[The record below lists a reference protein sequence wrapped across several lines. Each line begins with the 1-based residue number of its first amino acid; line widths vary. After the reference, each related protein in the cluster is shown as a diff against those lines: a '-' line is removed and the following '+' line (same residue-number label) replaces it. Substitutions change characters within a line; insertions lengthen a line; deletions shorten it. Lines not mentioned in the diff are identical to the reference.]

1 MMNGISRQKGETMD
15 NREQQNDKRLK
26 WTIGIRVLVIVLFA
40 ACWPLYKGISYWEA
54 IYAGIL
60 CLQAAGLC
68 SNLAG
73 LLVKDKTQ
81 IQWVRNLKRGIVFF
95 VLPLAGLVILY
106 FHYPVMQNIDSADAA
121 GKTEASE
128 ETAETESYDSTWDSE
143 NYVYHR
149 VTEDPAH
156 PYVDAVTYTSAEEI
170 MKNRII
176 SPQVLYEDGDYKLE
190 LTGFS
195 FRDRFLLLHTTF
207 TNHSDRTVSAC
218 AESYSLFANDYDR
231 TDLIR
236 FGSSNKLGNE
246 VHAGESADSQIRIA
260 CSDIPFYDPFLNK
273 VVFRLDVW
281 DPELSPYPEE
291 ESLIM
296 ETDPITLYT
305 EASDGKDN
313 GFDVMT
319 GNGVKILYDS
329 EEVRVIRTE
338 IKGFLS
344 EERGREEP
352 GKRRK
357 ESTWKILVE
366 NKTDQ
371 DIIVDHRSCT
381 VNGWKALSN
390 LLDEDYIEPDEPEE
404 DLLNEFW
411 EVEQNRLP
419 KIIRAGRRRE
429 VCFCLD
435 RPFGFDPK
443 ESSAEGR
450 SGTDFETDE
459 EIDLE
464 SWPLDEIKTATAE
477 FDVSYTDSSGER
489 HSIHIK
495 DTFTAAD

>member
-1 MMNGISRQKGETMD
+1 MNGISRQKGETMD
-15 NREQQNDKRLK
+15 NREQQNNKRLK
-26 WTIGIRVLVIVLFA
+26 WNIGIRVPVIVLFA

-60 CLQAAGLC
+60 CFQAAWLC
-68 SNLAG
+68 GDIAG
-73 LLVKDKTQ
+73 LLIKDKTQ
-81 IQWVRNLKRGIVFF
+81 IQMVRNLKRGIVFF

-121 GKTEASE
+121 GKAEASE
-128 ETAETESYDSTWDSE
+128 ETAETESYDSIQDSE

-149 VTEDPAH
+149 ATEDPAH
-156 PYVDAVTYTSAEEI
+156 PYADAVNYTNAEEI

-195 FRDRFLLLHTTF
+195 FKDEFLLLHTAF

-218 AESYSLFANDYDR
+218 TESYSLFANDYDR

-338 IKGFLS
+338 IKGFLA

-357 ESTWKILVE
+357 ES
-366 NKTDQ
+366 
-371 DIIVDHRSCT
+371 
-381 VNGWKALSN
+381 
-390 LLDEDYIEPDEPEE
+390 P
-404 DLLNEFW
+404 
-411 EVEQNRLP
+411 
-419 KIIRAGRRRE
+419 
-429 VCFCLD
+429 
-435 RPFGFDPK
+435 
-443 ESSAEGR
+443 AEGR

-459 EIDLE
+459 KIDLE